1 MPPGL
6 TVCVPGVA
14 ESVKSGVTTRV
25 TVADCVSEPLVPVIV
40 SVNVPVGVL
49 ATVAILSVEL
59 LPALTEV
66 GLNVPVAPV
75 GSPVTVSAIEPLNP
89 PTALVLTV

>member
-1 MPPGL
+1 L
-6 TVCVPGVA
+6 TVCEPGVA

-25 TVADCVSEPLVPVIV
+25 TLAVCVSEPLVPVIV
-40 SVNVPVGVL
+40 SVKVPVGVL
-49 ATVAILSVEL
+49 VAVAILSVEP

-75 GSPVTVSAIEPLNP
+75 GSPVTLRLIEPLNP
-89 PTALVLTV
+89 PMALVLTV